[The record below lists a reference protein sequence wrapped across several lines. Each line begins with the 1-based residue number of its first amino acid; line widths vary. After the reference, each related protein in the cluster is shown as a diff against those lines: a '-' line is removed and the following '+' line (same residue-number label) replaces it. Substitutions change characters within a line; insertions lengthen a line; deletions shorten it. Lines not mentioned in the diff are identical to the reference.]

1 MNSKC
6 VTAAQILR
14 LLAYSAVESVRLCV
28 HARSVICARVVCLRV
43 FGLSLSSRR
52 RLLGECANFCVRRIT
67 LSFFVS
73 KIWRLRCSRLRKVRE
88 SHASI
93 CFFLIFSWFFFE
105 CFFFFF
111 ACSLLFTF
119 LLGFFSFC
127 PVSVRHSLFLE
138 DPVKRKKCGDD
149 AVRARSYL
157 VFCRLLAWRDYSV
170 WGGGGGG
177 ELCLVLFWFYFWRG
191 LFVSNNHLREEAG
204 CRG

>member
-73 KIWRLRCSRLRKVRE
+73 KI
-88 SHASI
+88 
-93 CFFLIFSWFFFE
+93 
-105 CFFFFF
+105 
-111 ACSLLFTF
+111 
-119 LLGFFSFC
+119 
-127 PVSVRHSLFLE
+127 
-138 DPVKRKKCGDD
+138 
-149 AVRARSYL
+149 
-157 VFCRLLAWRDYSV
+157 
-170 WGGGGGG
+170 
-177 ELCLVLFWFYFWRG
+177 
-191 LFVSNNHLREEAG
+191 
-204 CRG
+204 